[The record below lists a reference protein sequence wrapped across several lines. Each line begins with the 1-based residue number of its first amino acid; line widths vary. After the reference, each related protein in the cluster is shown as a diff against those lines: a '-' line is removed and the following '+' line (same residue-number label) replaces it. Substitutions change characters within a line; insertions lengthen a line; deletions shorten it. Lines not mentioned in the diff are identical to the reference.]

1 VVQNRANVTPERQQL
16 IEKTLGRA
24 PEHMVEI
31 DEGYDF
37 EVVIVDDEWVFRFP
51 RRANVVEALEA
62 ETVFL
67 PRLAAALPVAV
78 PLFEHVSHEP
88 SFVTYALIR
97 GTPLVDEDPDGVRA
111 CLDALHAFD
120 HAGLPVERRD
130 WRDRFREQC
139 ARFEQDVLS
148 LLEPADQARALE
160 LFAEV
165 ETLTGFEP
173 AFIHN
178 DLSGVHLIVHEGR
191 LAGVIDWGDVV
202 VGDPARDY
210 AWLLNVA
217 FPDWDVPDELRRR
230 ARFYHRLIPW
240 FEAHY
245 GVFTKQPARVE
256 PALLEISSRL

>member
-1 VVQNRANVTPERQQL
+1 MTPEREQL
-16 IEKTLGRA
+16 IEKTLRRK
-24 PEHMVEI
+24 PEHVVEI

-37 EVVIVDDEWVFRFP
+37 EVVIVDDTWVFRFP

-62 ETVFL
+62 EAAFL
-67 PRLAAALPVAV
+67 PRLAAALPVDV
-78 PLFEHVSHEP
+78 PRFEHVSHEP
-88 SFVTYALIR
+88 PFASYPLIR

-111 CLDALHAFD
+111 FLAALHAFD

-130 WRDRFREQC
+130 WREALHEQC
-139 ARFEQDVLS
+139 ARLERDVLP
-148 LLEPADQARALE
+148 LVDPDDRPRALA

-178 DLSGVHLIVHEGR
+178 DLSGPHLLVHAGK

-217 FPDWDVPDELRRR
+217 FPEWDVPDELRRR

-240 FEAHY
+240 YEAHY

-256 PALLEISSRL
+256 AALREISSRL

>member
-1 VVQNRANVTPERQQL
+1 VSERERL
-16 IEKTLGRA
+16 ITKTLGRA
-24 PEHMVEI
+24 PRHVVEI

-37 EVVIVDDEWVFRFP
+37 EVAIVDDTWVFRFP

-62 ETVFL
+62 EIAFL

-78 PLFEHVSHEP
+78 PRFEHISHEP
-88 SFVTYALIR
+88 PFVAYAVIR
-97 GTPLVDEDPDGVRA
+97 GEPLVDEDPDGVRA
-111 CLDALHAFD
+111 FLDALHSFD
-120 HAGLPVERRD
+120 AAGLPVERRD
-130 WRDRFREQC
+130 WRDAFREQC
-139 ARFEQDVLS
+139 ARFERDVLP
-148 LLEPADQARALE
+148 LLEPADRTRALS

-165 ETLTGFEP
+165 ETLTGFES

-178 DLSGVHLIVHEGR
+178 DLGAPHLLVCDGK

-217 FPDWDVPDELRRR
+217 FPEWDVPDELRRR
-230 ARFYHRLIPW
+230 ALFYHRLTPW

-245 GVFTKQPARVE
+245 GVFTNQPARVE
-256 PALLEISSRL
+256 PALRQISSTL